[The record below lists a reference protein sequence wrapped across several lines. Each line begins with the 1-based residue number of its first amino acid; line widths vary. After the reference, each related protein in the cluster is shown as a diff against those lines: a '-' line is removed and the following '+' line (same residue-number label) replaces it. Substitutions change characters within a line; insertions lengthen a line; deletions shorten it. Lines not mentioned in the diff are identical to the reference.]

1 MRDSAV
7 RPAPDFAEPVIGP
20 ATSGRARWLHPG
32 YGYCALTSKAC
43 RDLVERRARP
53 VLGRPR
59 RPADVNKAGDALVRL

>member
-20 ATSGRARWLHPG
+20 ATSGRARWLHPS

-43 RDLVERRARP
+43 RDLVEPRP
-53 VLGRPR
+53 VLGRTR